1 MSQPQ
6 LNSVRI
12 RNFKAV
18 QDSKD
23 VKFTPLTVLIGDN
36 GSGKSSLIEA
46 LETVQ
51 TIVVDGLDQAMYRWR
66 GLEHIRHH
74 EARQRRTRRKAKNF
88 YDHVEPRFYRSDPL
102 SFKLQTTFA
111 DAWMEVNESEEG
123 NELFIQYE
131 KIHRRKQM
139 HLERD
144 AHGLIKVNT
153 APSNEQGDISM
164 NKLPH
169 DSSTD
174 NFRLQNGESLLQY
187 AHDLA
192 SFIEKWQFVL
202 LNPQSM
208 GDPIPQKRTGG
219 PIHLNKDGSNIAE
232 YLLSIRKLDLY
243 AFEGIIESLQVVLPY
258 AKDLQPALTSE
269 LERNVYLQLTEGKYK
284 VPGWLLST
292 GTLRILALL
301 AMLRH
306 PTPPPLIV
314 IEEIENGLDPSTI
327 HLMVEEMQSAVESGL
342 TQIILT
348 THSPYLLDLLPLSS
362 IVLVERIDGQPTFT
376 RPANQESLQ
385 EWTKSFA
392 PGQLYTMGRL
402 SSNQGAK

>member
-1 MSQPQ
+1 MNQPK
-6 LNSVRI
+6 LKSVRI

-18 QDSKD
+18 QDSKS

-36 GSGKSSLIEA
+36 GSGKSSLIEG
-46 LETVQ
+46 LETLQ
-51 TIVVDGLDQAMYRWR
+51 SIVVDGLDEAMYRWR

-74 EARQRRTRRKAKNF
+74 EARQSKRTRQAKNF
-88 YDHVEPRFYRSDPL
+88 DNHIEPRLYRTDPL
-102 SFKLQTTFA
+102 SFELRTTLA
-111 DAWMEVNESEEG
+111 NAWMEVNESKEG

-131 KIHRRKQM
+131 KIHDRPQM
-139 HLERD
+139 DLERD
-144 AHGLIKVNT
+144 ARGLIKPNIQLGT
-153 APSNEQGDISM
+153 FG
-164 NKLPH
+164 LT
-169 DSSTD
+169 DS
-174 NFRLQNGESLLQY
+174 RLQNGESLLRY
-187 AHDLA
+187 AHNLA
-192 SFIEKWQFVL
+192 SFIEKWQLVL

-219 PIHLNKDGSNIAE
+219 PIRLNKDGSNIAE
-232 YLLSIRKLDLY
+232 YLLSIRKLDSY

-258 AKDLQPALTSE
+258 ARDLQPALTSE

-327 HLMVEEMQSAVESGL
+327 HLMVEEMRSAVESGL

-362 IVLVERIDGQPTFT
+362 IVLVERIDDQPTFT

-402 SSNQGAK
+402 SSQGAI

>member
-1 MSQPQ
+1 MNQPK

-18 QDSKD
+18 QDSKK

-36 GSGKSSLIEA
+36 GSGKSSLIEG
-46 LETVQ
+46 LETLQ
-51 TIVVDGLDQAMYRWR
+51 TIVVDGLDKAMYRWR

-74 EARQRRTRRKAKNF
+74 EAHQSKRRRQAKNF
-88 YDHVEPRFYRSDPL
+88 DDHVEPRLYRTDPL
-102 SFKLQTTFA
+102 SFELQTTFA
-111 DAWMEVNESEEG
+111 NASMKVNESEEG

-131 KIHRRKQM
+131 KIHRRQQM
-139 HLERD
+139 NLERD
-144 AHGLIKVNT
+144 AYGLIKVNV
-153 APSNEQGDISM
+153 ALQNGRRDIGM
-164 NKLPH
+164 NKLPREG
-169 DSSTD
+169 STD
-174 NFRLQNGESLLQY
+174 SLRLQDGVSLLKY
-187 AHDLA
+187 ADHLA
-192 SFIEKWQFVL
+192 SFIETWQLVL
-202 LNPQSM
+202 LNPQTM

-219 PIHLNKDGSNIAE
+219 PIRLNKDGSNIAE
-232 YLLSIRKLDLY
+232 YLLSIRKLDLS
-243 AFEGIIESLQVVLPY
+243 AFEGIIETLQVVLPY
-258 AKDLQPALTSE
+258 ARDLQPALTSE

-327 HLMVEEMQSAVESGL
+327 HLMVEEMRSAVESGL

-392 PGQLYTMGRL
+392 PGQLYTMGQL
-402 SSNQGAK
+402 SSSQGAK